1 MRHSRWSPS
10 NTMSSVRATSTWI
23 FAAAVSTAVLGS
35 ACFGESPA
43 GRSGPAVV
51 LTSTAPVSAYK
62 EYTYF
67 GDRYRDPF
75 IALNGDLRTDQET
88 LDRPPPIASLMLK
101 GIVQDAKG
109 RMALLSSGA
118 NSYILRGGRL
128 YDGRNKMAKKIA
140 GVIKTDSVVIIGA
153 DRTVRELKTKA
164 PL

>member
-1 MRHSRWSPS
+1 MNSLPIGSLGAALLTFFFSVVIPS
-10 NTMSSVRATSTWI
+10 AHGANMDLNVKAKSGSTPPLASSTS
-23 FAAAVSTAVLGS
+23 VPS
-35 ACFGESPA
+35 
-43 GRSGPAVV
+43 
-51 LTSTAPVSAYK
+51 YK
-62 EYTYF
+62 GYTYY

-75 IALNGDLRTDQET
+75 IPLNGDIRSDQQA
-88 LDRPPPIASLMLK
+88 LDRPPSVMSLVLK

-109 RMALLSSGA
+109 RMALLTSGA

-128 YDGRNKMAKKIA
+128 YNGRNLMVRKVA